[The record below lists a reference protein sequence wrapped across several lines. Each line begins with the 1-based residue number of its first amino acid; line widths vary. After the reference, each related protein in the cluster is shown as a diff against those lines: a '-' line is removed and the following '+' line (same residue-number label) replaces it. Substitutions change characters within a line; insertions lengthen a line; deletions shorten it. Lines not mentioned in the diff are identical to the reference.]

1 MRAWAD
7 YESPQPFTKQ
17 LPVTISLPRLDFPEH
32 KPCSVTFGSMSA
44 RHNEK
49 IAGETVA
56 QDIVGFPLEQCRGK
70 MLNVQR
76 NVGREH
82 ASAC

>member
-7 YESPQPFTKQ
+7 YESPQPFTEQ
-17 LPVTISLPRLDFPEH
+17 LPVTISPPRLDLLAH
-32 KPCSVTFGSMSA
+32 KLCYITFGSMAA
-44 RHNEK
+44 RHNDK

-56 QDIVGFPLEQCRGK
+56 QNIVGFPLEQCRGK

-76 NVGREH
+76 NVGREQ
-82 ASAC
+82 A

>member
-7 YESPQPFTKQ
+7 YESPQPFTEQ
-17 LPVTISLPRLDFPEH
+17 LPVTISPPRLDLLAH
-32 KPCSVTFGSMSA
+32 KLCSVTFGSMST

-56 QDIVGFPLEQCRGK
+56 QDVVGFPLEQCRGK

-76 NVGREH
+76 NVVREQ
-82 ASAC
+82 A